1 MIERVSVIISVIV
14 ITTLLYIIFKNSRK
28 QQKPSPLLQNNDRN
42 ILLQYVPFYTELNAN
57 ERANFE
63 QRIHRFLSSVKIT
76 GVNTDIERLDELFI
90 AASAIIPVFS
100 FDNWEYMNLNEV
112 LLYPGSFD
120 QQFNQDGEDRTRA
133 GLVGDGP
140 YQNVMVLSK
149 PELRAG
155 FLHTES
161 RSNTGIHE
169 FVHLIDKT
177 DGAVDGIPESLLEQ
191 EYIEA
196 WHHLVLQNIQLIK
209 QEQSDI
215 DVYGATNRAEF
226 FAVISEYFFKQPEQ
240 LQHNHPELFSM
251 LSRIYKYRFNEEK

>member
-14 ITTLLYIIFKNSRK
+14 IATLLYIIFKNRRK
-28 QQKPSPLLQNNDRN
+28 PQKHVPLLQNNDRN
-42 ILLQYVPFYTELNAN
+42 ILVQYVPFYVELNAK

-63 QRIHRFLSSVKIT
+63 ERIHRFLSSVHIT

-90 AASAIIPVFS
+90 AVSAIIPVFS

-120 QQFNQDGEDRTRA
+120 QQFNQEGEDRTRA

-149 PELRAG
+149 PDLRAG
-155 FLHTES
+155 FLQTES

-177 DGAVDGIPESLLEQ
+177 DGAVDGIPESLLEEQ
-191 EYIEA
+191 YREA
-196 WHHLVLQNIQLIK
+196 WHNLVLQNIQLIR

-226 FAVISEYFFKQPEQ
+226 FAVISEYFFKQPDQ

-251 LSRIYKYRFNEEK
+251 LSRIYKYRFSEK

>member
-1 MIERVSVIISVIV
+1 M
-14 ITTLLYIIFKNSRK
+14 LYIIFKNRRK
-28 QQKPSPLLQNNDRN
+28 PQKHVPLLQNNDRN
-42 ILLQYVPFYTELNAN
+42 ILVQYIPFYVELNAK

-63 QRIHRFLSSVKIT
+63 ERIHRFLSSVHIT
-76 GVNTDIERLDELFI
+76 GVNTDNERLDELFI
-90 AASAIIPVFS
+90 AVSAIIPVFS

-120 QQFNQDGEDRTRA
+120 QQFNQEGEDRTRA

-149 PELRAG
+149 PDLRAG
-155 FLHTES
+155 FLQTES

-177 DGAVDGIPESLLEQ
+177 DGAVDGIPESLLEEQ
-191 EYIEA
+191 YREA
-196 WHHLVLQNIQLIK
+196 WHNLILQNIQLIR

-226 FAVISEYFFKQPEQ
+226 FAVISEYFFKQPDQ
-240 LQHNHPELFSM
+240 LQHNHPELFLM
-251 LSRIYKYRFNEEK
+251 LSRIYNYRFSEKKK